1 MNKHP
6 KYRAIVI
13 GASAG
18 GLSALKT
25 LLPALPKDYPCPVL
39 IVQHISPQSDSY
51 MSTMLNEASQI
62 RVKEADEKEKVLPGT
77 AYIAPPDYHLLVE
90 YDHTLSLSADEKVNY
105 SRPSIDVLF
114 DSAADTFG
122 SSLIG
127 IILTG
132 ANSDGAEGLLA
143 VKNRGGYTI
152 VQDPEDAES
161 KTMPLEAIKLV
172 KPHSILTLNEI
183 VRLLLKPGFVLPAK

>member
-1 MNKHP
+1 MKRHP

-18 GLSALKT
+18 GLRALKT
-25 LLPALPKDYPCPVL
+25 LLPRLPKDFPCPLL

-62 RVKEADEKEKVLPGT
+62 QVKEADEKEKVMPGT

-122 SSLIG
+122 PSLIG

-132 ANSDGAEGLLA
+132 ANSDGAEGLRA
-143 VKNRGGYTI
+143 VKKRGGYTI

-172 KPHSILTLNEI
+172 KPHSILTLTEI
-183 VRLLLKPGFVLPAK
+183 IHLLLKPGFVLPAK